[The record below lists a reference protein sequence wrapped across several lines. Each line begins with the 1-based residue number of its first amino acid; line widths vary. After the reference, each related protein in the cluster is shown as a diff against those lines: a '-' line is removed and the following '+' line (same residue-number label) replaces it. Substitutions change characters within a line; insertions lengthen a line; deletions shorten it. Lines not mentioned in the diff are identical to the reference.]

1 MWPFSKKPKVILR
14 DFTYGAFYD
23 ALMEAGIQ
31 ENFQMINDH
40 RERNRQIKKF
50 ESFRHEAF
58 KSHLNT
64 LSREV
69 QNAFRENRHPSQNH
83 ALTKEAGEVVEDLKR
98 DLQAFDFIESVD
110 LGLYLRNR
118 LILKIEITKEAD
130 FEEVFKKLPW
140 LYKGYEVKL
149 SQAE

>member
-1 MWPFSKKPKVILR
+1 MWPFSKKPKVILK
-14 DFTYGAFYD
+14 DFSYGAFYD

-31 ENFQMINDH
+31 ENFQRINDH
-40 RERNRQIKKF
+40 QERNSQIKKY

-58 KSHLNT
+58 KSHLKT

-69 QNAFRENRHPSQNH
+69 QNAFKENRHPSQNH
-83 ALTKEAGEVVEDLKR
+83 ALKEEAGQVVEDLKR
-98 DLQAFDFIESVD
+98 ELQAFDFIESVD
-110 LGLYLRNR
+110 LGLYHRNR
-118 LILKIEITKEAD
+118 LILKVEITKESD
-130 FEEVFKKLPW
+130 FEQVFKDLPW